1 MMNRFLQCIL
11 FMHISIIGLAQP
23 KGFSPVKDPIAF
35 QQKFAQTARQLSS
48 LESDFTQ
55 VKHLD
60 LLKDQMNS
68 SGKFYFKRE
77 NKVRIEYQK
86 PFYYLMVLNQQEMMV
101 KDEQKQSNFN
111 TRSNKMMQSI
121 NRVMIDCMS
130 GNVYQNKDFSTN
142 VSESNA
148 EYLLTLS
155 PVTTVMKKMFSR
167 IEVYISKKDY
177 QVIRLNMVETGEDHS
192 MMTFSNRMNN
202 KALDEKLFATK

>member
-68 SGKFYFKRE
+68 SGKFYYKRE